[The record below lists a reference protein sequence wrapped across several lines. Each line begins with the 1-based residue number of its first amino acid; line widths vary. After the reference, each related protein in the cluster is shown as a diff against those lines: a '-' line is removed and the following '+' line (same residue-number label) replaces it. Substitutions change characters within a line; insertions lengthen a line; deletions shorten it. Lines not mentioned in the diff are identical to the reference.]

1 MRRPPSW
8 SWRPTSTRRTG
19 VQERNRLEDLHTRI
33 ESQQQL
39 VQNKAELKET
49 IPGKEEELRQA
60 EAELSEVDGGADRA
74 RYKLHNMRAEFD
86 EKRSA
91 QMAYKSGGK
100 VLDALMGQKANG
112 HIPGW
117 LGDLGGI
124 DKKHGKYDG
133 SPGSFPRAC
142 PDCLT

>member
-1 MRRPPSW
+1 
-8 SWRPTSTRRTG
+8 
-19 VQERNRLEDLHTRI
+19 
-33 ESQQQL
+33 
-39 VQNKAELKET
+39 
-49 IPGKEEELRQA
+49 
-60 EAELSEVDGGADRA
+60 
-74 RYKLHNMRAEFD
+74 MRAEFD

-142 PDCLT
+142 LDCLT